1 MIEVSRGIQKTVES
15 AASETRPGQ
24 YFVSNYPPFAE
35 WNERYIPAF
44 LQKLSHKSISHA
56 QLGLYFHIPF
66 CRKRCNFCYFKVYA
80 DKDQG
85 EIDTYLNSLIQE
97 LKLYADKDCIRNR
110 PVDFIYFG
118 GGTPSYLS
126 VKQLTTLREQA
137 DHILPWQEAREISF
151 EAEPGTLNREKL
163 ECIKQIGVTRLSLG
177 IESFSDHVLQVNNRS
192 HQLNHILN
200 SYEIARNI
208 SFDQINID
216 LIAGLQEETE
226 DSWQKSVQKTL
237 ELSPDSVTIYQLEV
251 PYNTILYKQIKDS
264 NQQPALHSWDTKSNW
279 ASHAFEALA
288 QAGYTRTSAYTAVKN
303 PKANQFRYRDAVW
316 HGADLLAVGVASFG
330 HLGGSLYQN
339 EKDFGRYINTVGTGA
354 LPVHRCY
361 ELTKEE
367 ALTREL
373 ILQLKLGR
381 VNIDVFEKKFE
392 MQIDMIYQAQLDAL
406 KKLNFIQT
414 QDRAIVVK
422 KEALLKIDAWLNM
435 FYLPQHLSPQDDR

>member
-1 MIEVSRGIQKTVES
+1 MIEVSPGIQESVETVT
-15 AASETRPGQ
+15 SETKPGH

-35 WNERYIPAF
+35 WNEYYIPEF
-44 LQKLSHKSISHA
+44 LKKLSRKSHIDA
-56 QLGLYFHIPF
+56 RLGLYFHIPF

-85 EIDTYLNSLIQE
+85 EINAYLNSLIQE
-97 LKLYADKDCIRNR
+97 LKIYADTDYARSR

-126 VKQLTTLREQA
+126 VEQLTTLREQA
-137 DHILPWQEAREISF
+137 DLILPWHEAREISF

-177 IESFSDHVLQVNNRS
+177 VESFSDHVLQANNRS
-192 HQLNHILN
+192 HQLTHILK
-200 SYEIARNI
+200 SYEIARKI

-226 DSWQKSVQKTL
+226 ASWDKSIRKTL

-251 PYNTILYKQIKDS
+251 PYNTILYRQIRDS
-264 NQQPALHSWDTKSNW
+264 NQQPVLHSWDTKSSW

-303 PKANQFRYRDAVW
+303 PNANQFRYRDALW

-339 EKDFGRYINTVGTGA
+339 ETGA

-361 ELTKEE
+361 ELSKEE

-381 VNIDVFEKKFE
+381 VSIDAFAEKFE
-392 MQIDMIYQAQLDAL
+392 MRIDMIYQAQLEAL
-406 KKLNFIQT
+406 KKLDFIRT
-414 QDRAIVVK
+414 EDRVIVVK
-422 KEALLKIDAWLNM
+422 KEALLKIDAWLDM
-435 FYLPQHLSPQDDR
+435 FYLPKHLCPQDDR